1 MIFNLWKF
9 YFYLFRYRLL
19 YLLGLLI
26 LGTLFEG
33 LGIAVIISILDYSKG
48 ELFIKTISNYGFDLN
63 IYTFVILVFILRG
76 ITIWYANFETSRLLL
91 MLKET
96 TLQKILSS
104 SINAKFTTIEQI
116 GDTPLTNLVIKEIPN
131 IIVGFKVF
139 MHMLRSLLLSVAYIS
154 IPIFF
159 APIFSIAIISF
170 TLLSLGIAFPIQK
183 YLRKLSV
190 SLVESNER
198 LLLRLKTIF
207 NSLSNIKAS
216 NRNEKVILNVN
227 DKIKDI
233 LKLEKKQTVVIE
245 PALNS
250 LLETII
256 FLVLIG
262 IIIFNENTNI
272 LENSILILCIGM
284 LFKAL
289 NSINGIYSSF
299 RKIYSYSGSFLIFES
314 IHNTLKSNKEVFLN
328 EISTNDTL
336 FKLSLRNIS
345 LAYNDKK
352 IIDNFSINCQLGDT
366 IAITG
371 KSGSGKTSLLNS
383 LATLTDIKSG
393 SYFANENINIADN
406 KLFLRNNASYLTQQ
420 YFFEETFI
428 KECFQERFNVN
439 NDIKESLV
447 YLDLIKHKNDY
458 EDFGEIRISQ
468 LSGGER
474 QRLAIVKEFLKDK
487 TFYLLDEITSGLDD
501 EHENLVAEFIKLH
514 SKNKIVFAVTHS
526 VTFAKKLNRIIDLNS
541 K

>member
-1 MIFNLWKF
+1 
-9 YFYLFRYRLL
+9 
-19 YLLGLLI
+19 
-26 LGTLFEG
+26 
-33 LGIAVIISILDYSKG
+33 
-48 ELFIKTISNYGFDLN
+48 
-63 IYTFVILVFILRG
+63 
-76 ITIWYANFETSRLLL
+76 
-91 MLKET
+91 
-96 TLQKILSS
+96 
-104 SINAKFTTIEQI
+104 
-116 GDTPLTNLVIKEIPN
+116 
-131 IIVGFKVF
+131 
-139 MHMLRSLLLSVAYIS
+139 MLRSLLLSVAYIS
-154 IPIFF
+154 IPIFI

-183 YLRKLSV
+183 YLKKLSV

-314 IHNTLKSNKEVFLN
+314 IHKTLKSNKEVFLN
-328 EISTNDTL
+328 EISTNDKL

-393 SYFANENINIADN
+393 SYFANENINIANN

-420 YFFEETFI
+420 Y
-428 KECFQERFNVN
+428 FQERFNVN

-458 EDFGEIRISQ
+458 KDFGEIRISQ
-468 LSGGER
+468 LSVGER